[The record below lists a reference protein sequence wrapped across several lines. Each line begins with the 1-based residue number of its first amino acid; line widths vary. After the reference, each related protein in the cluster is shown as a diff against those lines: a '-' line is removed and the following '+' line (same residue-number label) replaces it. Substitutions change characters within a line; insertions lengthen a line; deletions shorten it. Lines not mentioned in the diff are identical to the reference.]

1 MPPPF
6 GTGSPSSTTRGL
18 YSLLENGPEQCAS
31 TRQQTATAPTRP
43 KPPKPRLES
52 CRPIRPP
59 APRHPC
65 GSPRQCPGDAPVGAR
80 TDRGL
85 AAAIGSLPPHIAVRS
100 RQEWGWF
107 GPRTSKQ
114 RGFAYSRRFAA
125 RPKSAFIAVRQGR
138 THCIDGD
145 CGHQARDEYA
155 AKADR
160 HRQCARKRLPRHD
173 IAIAD
178 GEAGDEGEI
187 DGVAERPALDET
199 YQQAKGDLDHENR

>member
-31 TRQQTATAPTRP
+31 TRQQIATAPTRP

-52 CRPIRPP
+52 CRRIRPP
-59 APRHPC
+59 APPHPPP
-65 GSPRQCPGDAPVGAR
+65 GLPGDAPVGAR

-114 RGFAYSRRFAA
+114 RGFAYSPAIRR
-125 RPKSAFIAVRQGR
+125 
-138 THCIDGD
+138 H
-145 CGHQARDEYA
+145 
-155 AKADR
+155 DR
-160 HRQCARKRLPRHD
+160 SQRLPPSVRVAR
-173 IAIAD
+173 IALTAMAATRPVRRIPPKPITIASTRVSVCR
-178 GEAGDEGEI
+178 GTI
-187 DGVAERPALDET
+187 SP
-199 YQQAKGDLDHENR
+199 